1 MKKKIK
7 PIVFT
12 VLLVTFLVLLL
23 LPVKV
28 PAVTYLLGFRLGN
41 DCWCPMLYL
50 YDCLC
55 VLPK

>member
-1 MKKKIK
+1 MKRKLR

-12 VLLVTFLVLLL
+12 ILLVTFLVLLL

-28 PAVTYLLGFRLGN
+28 PAVTYWVGWRIAN
-41 DCWCPMLYL
+41 DCFCPMPYI
-50 YDCLC
+50 YDCAC